1 MIVSVDT
8 SSAVPAY
15 EQIRAQVTAL
25 ADSGAL
31 PARTRLPSV
40 RQLAADLGV
49 APGTVAKAY
58 QQLEEAG
65 ITTAHRRR
73 GTLISDR
80 TTSSEEDRLESLRAA
95 AVIYAETARLLNVDA
110 ERATDL
116 LAQAFTAP
124 STTAG

>member
-8 SSAVPAY
+8 NSAVPAY
-15 EQIRAQVTAL
+15 EQIRAQITAL

-31 PARTRLPSV
+31 PPRTQLPSV
-40 RQLAADLGV
+40 RQLAEDLGV

-58 QQLEEAG
+58 QQLDATG

-80 TTSSEEDRLESLRAA
+80 TTASESDRLASLRAA
-95 AVIYAETARLLNVDA
+95 ARVYAQTARLLNVDGKTA
-110 ERATDL
+110 AALATEAL
-116 LAQAFTAP
+116 NP
-124 STTAG
+124 PRK